1 MQSYIKVLNNY
12 ELAQITKKL
21 KQYRLPNP
29 STNLKHFFKVGKMTI
44 SIFNT
49 NRMMIQGQNAS
60 AYGDE
65 LLLGAKASNP
75 KPLSPNYIGC
85 DEVGVGD
92 YFGGLVT
99 CAVYLK
105 KVNEQQLIDLGVKDS
120 KNLTDQ
126 RMRNIYPTL
135 IKLVDYECLVYEPAK
150 YNQLV
155 AKFHN
160 THAIKTCMHDKTI
173 KRLINDHNIPV
184 ETSVVMDQYAN
195 KETYYKYFKILNI
208 PNPALINHFETKA
221 ENKYLAVAA
230 ASIIARVNFLNH
242 INDLSKKI
250 GFQLLLGASN
260 PKIIDQAKTIY
271 GYGGKTKLN
280 QFVKI
285 DFKTT
290 EKVIN

>member
-1 MQSYIKVLNNY
+1 MQSYVKVLNNY
-12 ELAQITKKL
+12 ELSQIVKTLGK
-21 KQYRLPNP
+21 YRLPNP
-29 STNLKHFFKVGKMTI
+29 SANLKYFFKVGKKTI

-49 NRMMIQGQNAS
+49 NRLVIQGQNADE
-60 AYGDE
+60 YGNE
-65 LLLGAKASNP
+65 LLTGAKASEP

-105 KVNEQQLIDLGVKDS
+105 KQQEQQLINLGVKDS

-126 RMRNIYPTL
+126 KMRSMYSSLT
-135 IKLVDYECLVYEPAK
+135 KLVNYECLIYDPIK
-150 YNQLV
+150 YNELV
-155 AKFHN
+155 NKFHN
-160 THAIKTCMHDKTI
+160 THLIKTCMHDKTI
-173 KRLINDHNIPV
+173 KQLIKNHNIPSG
-184 ETSVVMDQYAN
+184 TSIVMDQYAN
-195 KETYYKYFKILNI
+195 KETYYKYFKKLNI
-208 PNPALINHFETKA
+208 SNPTLIDRFETKA

-242 INDLSKKI
+242 IDELSRKI

-260 PKIIDQAKTIY
+260 PKIIDQAKVIY
-271 GYGGKTKLN
+271 KSGGRSKLN
-280 QFVKI
+280 TFVKI

-290 EKVIN
+290 EKVIE